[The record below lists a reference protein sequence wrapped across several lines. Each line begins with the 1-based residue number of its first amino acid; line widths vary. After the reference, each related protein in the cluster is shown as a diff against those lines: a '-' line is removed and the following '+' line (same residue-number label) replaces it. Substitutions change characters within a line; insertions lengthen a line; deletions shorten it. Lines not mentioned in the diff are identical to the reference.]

1 MPWNEPG
8 SGNSGNRDPWGN
20 GNKNNN
26 NQNPDLD
33 QIIDNVR
40 KRFGGGGGGSNN
52 SRKGGLF
59 SPWLLGLLVAGAYW
73 VSQSLYQVDEGYQSI
88 ELRFGKFKQTVGAGL
103 NFIAWPLEQ
112 KIIIDT
118 QQVRTVE
125 VGYRGNSPE
134 LKEALMLTRDQNI
147 VDVTMAVQYTIKNI
161 EDLVFNV
168 GDLSGQGSLGID
180 QVVRGSTESA
190 LREIVGS
197 TTMDALLTTDRPVVD
212 SETESLL
219 QTILD
224 RYKSGIQVE
233 SIEIQDAKPP
243 LDVRD
248 AFDDVVRAD
257 QDKTKL
263 TNQAEAYAKKLVPN
277 ARGEAERILQEA
289 EAYKAKVVAEATGE
303 AERFNKILTEYQK
316 APEITKK
323 RLYIETME
331 DVLADSSKV
340 MIDQNAGNGNS
351 LMYLPIDKIIE
362 NNSQGKRGSSS
373 QRRDDVLSS
382 SAKAKVSGSSSAN
395 DTRRR
400 GGR

>member
-20 GNKNNN
+20 GNKNKGD
-26 NQNPDLD
+26 QNPDLD
-33 QIIDNVR
+33 KIIDNVR
-40 KRFGGGGGGSNN
+40 KRFGGGGSNN
-52 SRKGGLF
+52 KGKGGLF
-59 SPWLLGLLVAGAYW
+59 SPWLLGILVAGVYW
-73 VSQSLYQVDEGYQSI
+73 LFQSLYQVDEGYQSI
-88 ELRFGKFKQTVGAGL
+88 ELRFGKFEQTVGAGL
-103 NFIAWPLEQ
+103 QFIAWPLEQ
-112 KIIIDT
+112 KIVIDT

-168 GDLSGQGSLGID
+168 GDLSGQGILGID

-212 SETESLL
+212 SETETLL

-243 LDVRD
+243 VGVRD

-340 MIDQNAGNGNS
+340 LIDQSSSNGNS

-362 NNSQGKRGSSS
+362 NNNQGRSGSSS
-373 QRRDDVLSS
+373 IRRDDVLPSSRAKTSS
-382 SAKAKVSGSSSAN
+382 STP
-395 DTRRR
+395 TRDAQKR

>member
-20 GNKNNN
+20 GNKNRG
-26 NQNPDLD
+26 NQNPDID

-40 KRFGGGGGGSNN
+40 KRFGGGNGG
-52 SRKGGLF
+52 KGKGMF
-59 SPWLLGLLVAGAYW
+59 SPWLLIILVAVFYW
-73 VSQSLYQVDEGYQSI
+73 GTQSFYQVDEGNQSI

-103 NFIAWPLEQ
+103 NFIAWPLEE
-112 KIIIDT
+112 KIIVDT

-125 VGYRGNSPE
+125 VGYRNNSPE

-147 VDVTMAVQYTIKNI
+147 VDVTMAVQYTIKSI
-161 EDLVFNV
+161 EDLIFNV
-168 GDLSGQGSLGID
+168 GDIFQPGGLER
-180 QVVRGSTESA
+180 VVRSSTESA
-190 LREIVGS
+190 LREVVGS
-197 TTMDALLTTDRPVVD
+197 TQMDDLLTTDRPIVD
-212 SETESLL
+212 AETKELL
-219 QTILD
+219 QNILD
-224 RYKSGIQVE
+224 RYKTGIQVQ

-243 LDVRD
+243 LQVRD

-277 ARGEAERILQEA
+277 ARGEAARILQEA
-289 EAYKAKVVAEATGE
+289 EAYKAKVIAEATGE

-323 RLYIETME
+323 RLYIEAME

-340 MIDQNAGNGNS
+340 LMDQNAGGGNS
-351 LMYLPIDKIIE
+351 LMYLPIDKIVE
-362 NNSQGKRGSSS
+362 NNRRNTSGSSS
-373 QRRDDVLSS
+373 VRRDDVLPSS
-382 SAKAKVSGSSSAN
+382 QASSQASKN
-395 DTRRR
+395 QSNNKR

>member
-20 GNKNNN
+20 GNKGKG
-26 NQNPDLD
+26 NQSPDLD

-40 KRFGGGGGGSNN
+40 KRFGGGGGSGSGK
-52 SRKGGLF
+52 RKGLF
-59 SPWLLGLLVAGAYW
+59 SPWLIILLVAVAYW
-73 VSQSLYQVDEGYQSI
+73 GAQSFYQVDEGNQSI

-103 NFIAWPLEQ
+103 NFIAWPLEE
-112 KIIIDT
+112 KIVIDT
-118 QQVRTVE
+118 QQLRTVE
-125 VGYRGNSPE
+125 VGYRSNSPE
-134 LKEALMLTRDQNI
+134 PKEALMLTRDQNI
-147 VDVTMAVQYTIKNI
+147 VDVTMAVQYTIKSI

-168 GDLSGQGSLGID
+168 GDIFQPGGLES
-180 QVVRGSTESA
+180 VVRSATESA
-190 LREIVGS
+190 LREVVGS
-197 TTMDALLTTDRPVVD
+197 TEMDDLLTTDRPIVD
-212 SETESLL
+212 SETKALL
-219 QTILD
+219 QNILD
-224 RYKSGIQVE
+224 RYKTGILVK

-243 LDVRD
+243 VQVRD

-257 QDKTKL
+257 QDRTKL

-277 ARGEAERILQEA
+277 ARGEASRILQEA

-303 AERFNKILTEYQK
+303 AERFNRILTEYQK
-316 APEITKK
+316 APAITKK

-340 MIDQNAGNGNS
+340 LIDQSAAGGNS

-362 NNSQGKRGSSS
+362 SNKRGSSGS
-373 QRRDDVLSS
+373 TSVRRDNVLPSS
-382 SAKAKVSGSSSAN
+382 QTPSQASQIQTIDSDK
-395 DTRRR
+395 R